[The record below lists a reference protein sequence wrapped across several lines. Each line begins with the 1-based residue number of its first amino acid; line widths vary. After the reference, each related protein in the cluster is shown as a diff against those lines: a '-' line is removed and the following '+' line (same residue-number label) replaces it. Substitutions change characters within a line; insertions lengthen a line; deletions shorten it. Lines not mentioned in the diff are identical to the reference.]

1 MRRALGLLAAALVC
15 AAPHA
20 RAQDSVFGIR
30 GLGFLDEPLTG
41 RSAGMG
47 GGYAMFDGGG
57 VTNPASI
64 AAWTGA
70 VGWAVGA
77 ASRRSF
83 DTGTGAQSLTSTRFP
98 LFGFSTSLSPRL
110 VVGITASD
118 YLDRN
123 WSVEQADTVAL
134 RDSAVAVTDATT
146 SAGGIT
152 DLRAAAA
159 YRLSSQWAVGLGLH
173 VLTGSSVTTVRRAFP
188 ADTSYH
194 SFQEQS
200 STDYSG
206 VGLSVGVFATPVST
220 VIVGASAHFN
230 TRLKATGA
238 DTSTRI
244 RMPVELAAGVYY
256 APLPSLILSSTVRYA
271 AWGAAASDLVA
282 AGQERSRDVWSVG
295 VGLQAATLRMG
306 GQTVPLRL
314 GYRWRQLPFLIGGNG
329 LNEHAFTAGLGL
341 AGARGRA
348 TMDVAVELGSRSTGI
363 LTERFTMAV
372 VGVSIQP

>member
-1 MRRALGLLAAALVC
+1 MLGLLAAALMC
-15 AAPHA
+15 AAPRA

-64 AAWTGA
+64 AAWTGS

-83 DTGTGAQSLTSTRFP
+83 DTGTGAQTLTSTRFP
-98 LFGFSTSLSPRL
+98 LFGFSTPVSPRL
-110 VVGITASD
+110 VVGLSASD

-123 WSVEQADTVAL
+123 WSVDQADTVSL
-134 RDSAVAVTDATT
+134 RGSAVAVTDATS

-159 YRLSSQWAVGLGLH
+159 YRLSAEWAVGLGLH

-188 ADTSYH
+188 SDTSYH

-206 VGLSVGVFATPVST
+206 LGLSVGLFATPASS
-220 VIVGASAHFN
+220 VILGASARLN

-238 DTSTRI
+238 DTSARI
-244 RMPVELAAGVYY
+244 RMPVELAAGLYY
-256 APLPSLILSSTVRYA
+256 APLQSLILSSTIRYSTWSQA
-271 AWGAAASDLVA
+271 AGDLVA

-295 VGLQAATLRMG
+295 VGLQAATLRMA

-314 GYRWRQLPFLIGGNG
+314 GYRWRQLPFLIGGSG
-329 LNEHAFTAGLGL
+329 LNEHAFTAGLSL

-348 TMDVAVELGSRSTGI
+348 NLDVALEVGSRSSSA

>member
-1 MRRALGLLAAALVC
+1 MRRGLGLLAAALAC
-15 AAPHA
+15 AAPRA

-47 GGYAMFDGGG
+47 GGYAMFDGGAA
-57 VTNPASI
+57 TSPASI
-64 AAWTGA
+64 AAWTGS

-83 DTGTGAQSLTSTRFP
+83 DPGTGTQSLTSTRFP
-98 LFGFSTSLSPRL
+98 LFGFSTPLSPRL
-110 VVGITASD
+110 VVGLTASD
-118 YLDRN
+118 YFDRN
-123 WSVEQADTVAL
+123 WSVEQSDTVAL
-134 RDSAVAVTDATT
+134 RDSAVAATDATT

-159 YRLSSQWAVGLGLH
+159 YRVSEQWAVGLGLH
-173 VLTGSSVTTVRRAFP
+173 VLTGSAVTTVRRDFP
-188 ADTSYH
+188 ADTAYH
-194 SFQEQS
+194 SFQERS

-206 VGLSVGVFATPVST
+206 VGLSVGAFVAPAPAL
-220 VIVGASAHFN
+220 ILGASARFN
-230 TRLKATGA
+230 ARLKATSA
-238 DTSTRI
+238 DTSVRI

-256 APLPSLILSSTVRYA
+256 APLPSLIVSSTVRYST
-271 AWGAAASDLVA
+271 WGAAASDLVA

-295 VGLQAATLRMG
+295 VGLQAASLRMA

-314 GYRWRQLPFLIGGNG
+314 GYRWRQLPFLIGGDA

-341 AGARGRA
+341 AAARGHA
-348 TMDVAVELGSRSTGI
+348 NMDVAVELGSRSTGV
-363 LTERFTMAV
+363 LTERFTTAI